1 MDINQTTLIGTVVD
15 PPKINSF
22 DGRDGK
28 PRRVG
33 NITVLTEIAR
43 GEYTTKTFHRVTAW
57 GGLVDTV
64 ASLSEGSRVYVQ
76 GMYKS
81 RSYEK
86 DGIKR
91 TAMEIDASQIALAP
105 MGVKSEEIAS
115 SPRPP
120 VPSGPP
126 VSSPWPYTDSTGTE
140 WPKPDA
146 GCSYSGSLAC
156 AWADESDPSQGG
168 KIYKEENGQ
177 WVDAHVKSPPDDDIP
192 F

>member
-15 PPKINSF
+15 PPKINTF

-33 NITVLTEIAR
+33 NMTVLTEIPR

-64 ASLSEGSRVYVQ
+64 ASMSEGSRVYVQ

-91 TAMEIDASQIALAP
+91 TTMEIDASQIALAP

-120 VPSGPP
+120 APSGPP
-126 VSSPWPYTDSTGTE
+126 VSGPWPYTDSTGTV
-140 WPKPDA
+140 WPEPEKGVSYA
-146 GCSYSGSLAC
+146 GDLAC
-156 AWADESDPSQGG
+156 SWADDSDPSRGG
-168 KIYKEENGQ
+168 KLYKEENGQ
-177 WVDAHVKSPPDDDIP
+177 
-192 F
+192 

>member
-64 ASLSEGSRVYVQ
+64 ASLSEGSRV
-76 GMYKS
+76 
-81 RSYEK
+81 
-86 DGIKR
+86 
-91 TAMEIDASQIALAP
+91 AP